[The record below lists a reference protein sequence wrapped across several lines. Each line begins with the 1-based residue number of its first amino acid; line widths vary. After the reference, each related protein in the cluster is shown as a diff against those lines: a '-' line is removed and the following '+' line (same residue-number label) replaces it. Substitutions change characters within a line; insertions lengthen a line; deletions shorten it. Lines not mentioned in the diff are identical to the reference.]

1 MTTGSLVFR
10 LPTLALVFIA
20 VSAGCSRSERPE
32 LGEVSGVVTLD
43 GQPLPDALVLFTPE
57 GEGRTSQALTDAEGR
72 YRLAYL
78 RDIVGANVGPHHVR
92 IRTATEESGGKERLP
107 AKYHAKSVLTAT
119 VAPGANLVDFPLS
132 SR

>member
-1 MTTGSLVFR
+1 MNRESPAFR
-10 LPTLALVFIA
+10 LPIFCLGIALAA
-20 VSAGCSRSERPE
+20 AGCSRSDRPE
-32 LGEVSGVVTLD
+32 LAEVEGMVTLD

-57 GEGRTSQALTDAEGR
+57 GQGRTSQALTDAEGR

-92 IRTATEESGGKERLP
+92 IRTATEEAGGKERLP
-107 AKYHAKSVLTAT
+107 PKYHAKSVLTAT
-119 VAPGANLVDFPLS
+119 VAPGENVVDFPLS